1 MQVEKK
7 IWKLFK
13 ACTHARTLR
22 ARALSSPPDI
32 GIQLFKLMSCIL
44 CEDRLCQLK
53 KNLKICLSVHA
64 RTHLAC
70 TDPCTAP

>member
-22 ARALSSPPDI
+22 AWALSSPPDI
-32 GIQLFKLMSCIL
+32 GIHLFKLMSCIL

-53 KNLKICLSVHA
+53 RKIKKFV
-64 RTHLAC
+64 
-70 TDPCTAP
+70 